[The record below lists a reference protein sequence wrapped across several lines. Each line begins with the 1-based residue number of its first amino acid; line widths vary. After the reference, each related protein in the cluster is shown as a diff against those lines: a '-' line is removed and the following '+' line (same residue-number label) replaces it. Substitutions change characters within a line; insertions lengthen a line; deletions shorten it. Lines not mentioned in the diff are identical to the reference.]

1 MEREEREREERDLEA
16 RMARVRPLAGPVGF
30 EAGFADRVMARL
42 GVQPSLSD
50 GLQGAFLRLAPFAA
64 AAILVLAAANIAGTR
79 QSGQPILDRVL
90 SLRPVTLDAAM
101 TLDLG
106 VALTTEE
113 QP

>member
-1 MEREEREREERDLEA
+1 MEREERDLEA
-16 RMARVRPLAGPVGF
+16 RMARLRQMAGPVAF

-42 GVQPSLSD
+42 GEQPSLSD
-50 GLQGAFLRLAPFAA
+50 GLQVAFFRLAPFAA
-64 AAILVLAAANIAGTR
+64 AAILVLAAANMAGTR
-79 QSGQPILDRVL
+79 QGGQPLLDRVL

-101 TLDLG
+101 TSELG